1 MIVFSTAENGLV
13 YVFELFEKCILFY
26 YILGYFYGLVICFF
40 AKIVM
45 QVAQPA
51 LIYLVPCTLLPVIL
65 YSCYD
70 GLFIQL
76 WDGSFGNQVEREHK
90 TMIAKQEEK
99 TVQENSM

>member
-13 YVFELFEKCILFY
+13 YVFARVKKCILF

-51 LIYLVPCTLLPVIL
+51 LIYLVPCTLVPVIL

-70 GLFIQL
+70 GLFCQL

-90 TMIAKQEEK
+90 TMNAKQDEI
-99 TVQENSM
+99 TLQENSM